1 MRKKELLAQ
10 DGALKRNGSRMRA
23 VKWTT
28 GGVGVRGERCVRY
41 ACDVA
46 TCQSPRESDDVR
58 RAHSRATHR
67 WTRQRMVHSTAARYG
82 LISR

>member
-46 TCQSPRESDDVR
+46 TCQLRESDVR
-58 RAHSRATHR
+58 RAHSRATHG